1 MTLKYAT
8 NAEAEVDVWKIKTH
22 TRIKNLTQKERIDHY
37 AKIDEYLKMHGM
49 GHLLVG
55 DSLLR
60 GAQKIPS
67 TGSV

>member
-22 TRIKNLTQKERIDHY
+22 ARIKNLTQKERIDHY

-55 DSLLR
+55 ERKRCL
-60 GAQKIPS
+60 AP
-67 TGSV
+67 V